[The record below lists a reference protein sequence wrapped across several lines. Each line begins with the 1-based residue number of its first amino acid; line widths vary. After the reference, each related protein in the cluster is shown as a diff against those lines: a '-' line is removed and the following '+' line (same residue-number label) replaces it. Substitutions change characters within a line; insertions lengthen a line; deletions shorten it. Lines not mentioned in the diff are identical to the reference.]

1 MVQAVVQFALYDW
14 RKEIM
19 KMYELDENFRGR
31 RSYNDYDNNRTG
43 FGRPPREMDES
54 NLMYVYDD
62 GVGRVKQRMINN
74 HEERSAHQE
83 GYRQTPEDALRIHG
97 IIRSKFKPGKWV
109 QKQGTQWIEVH
120 PFGNG
125 EDVTESATAGSTSA
139 ANVAVGPVYK
149 NKPAKAAKNKD
160 GTVKNAL
167 DMKANLLTGGSIKR

>member
-1 MVQAVVQFALYDW
+1 MRFN
-14 RKEIM
+14 EIS
-19 KMYELDENFRGR
+19 ENFRGR

-43 FGRPPREMDES
+43 FGRREKDMSDES
-54 NLMYVYDD
+54 NLLYIYKNE
-62 GVGRVKQRMINN
+62 RVHQSMISNRV
-74 HEERSAHQE
+74 EREARAQ
-83 GYRQTPEDALRIHG
+83 GFRDTPEEALKMHG